1 MRCGV
6 RGGDGSASGMHREG
20 LTQGWGDQGTRE
32 AHGEHE
38 VRVCDKGHV
47 EAERLVERGRALPS
61 RKAGMRCGKRY
72 GPREA

>member
-1 MRCGV
+1 MMVVQAACTGRDRLKAV
-6 RGGDGSASGMHREG
+6 GGH
-20 LTQGWGDQGTRE
+20 GTRG
-32 AHGEHE
+32 AHVEHE

-47 EAERLVERGRALPS
+47 EAERLVERERALPS